1 MTGSLISASHI
12 NVSFGD
18 TVALDDFSLDVPG
31 GSLVALVGPSG
42 CGKTTA
48 LRVIAGFER
57 PSGGTVSIRDRVVV
71 GNGKDTPP
79 ERRNVGMVFQ
89 EYALFPHISV
99 AENVGYGVRG
109 ADRIE
114 RVADVLK
121 LVGLVEHAS
130 RFPHELSG
138 GEQQRVALARALAP
152 SPDVVLLDEPFSNL
166 DAPQRERMR
175 RELRKI
181 LKAAGA
187 TALFVTH
194 DQSEALAVADIIAVM
209 RQGKIV
215 QSGIPDDVYRAPVD
229 PWVARFLGDAILL
242 PGVVED
248 GSVATPLGNVETH
261 LPSGMAAQVMIRP
274 EWISPRVT
282 TNGFGKVVD
291 KEFYGHDQLV
301 EIELAQ
307 GQHVDALVPTTN
319 RIAVGDR
326 VDIEIV
332 DAIVYGEGQ
341 LTANSRQPEEEQATA
356 DSKNENW

>member
-1 MTGSLISASHI
+1 MTEQLISASHI
-12 NVSFGD
+12 SVSFGD
-18 TVALDDFSLDVPG
+18 TVALDDFSLDVPS

-48 LRVIAGFER
+48 LRVIAGFE
-57 PSGGTVSIRDRVVV
+57 PPASGTVTIRDTVVA
-71 GNGKDTPP
+71 GAGKDVPP
-79 ERRNVGMVFQ
+79 EKRSVGMVFQ
-89 EYALFPHISV
+89 EFALFPHISV

-109 ADRIE
+109 SDRIE
-114 RVADVLK
+114 RVRDALK
-121 LVGLVEHAS
+121 LVGLSDRGS

-152 SPDVVLLDEPFSNL
+152 EPDVVLLDEPFSNL

-194 DQSEALAVADIIAVM
+194 DQSEALAIADIIAVI
-209 RQGKIV
+209 RRGKIV
-215 QSGIPDDVYRAPVD
+215 QSGIPDDVYHAPVD

-242 PGVVED
+242 DGIVADGAVD
-248 GSVATPLGNVETH
+248 TVLGSVGTA
-261 LPSGMAAQVMIRP
+261 LPEGAPTQVMVRP
-274 EWISPRVT
+274 EWISPHVAPQGR
-282 TNGFGKVVD
+282 GKVVD
-291 KEFYGHDQLV
+291 REFYGHDQLV

-307 GQHVDALVPTTN
+307 GQRIDALVPTTN

-332 DAIVYGEGQ
+332 DAIVYE
-341 LTANSRQPEEEQATA
+341 AS
-356 DSKNENW
+356 